1 MAWKPGTSKKWPPV
15 MTAVL
20 ILLLPVGSV
29 VIFFPF
35 PLSPAEYGAEEVVGS
50 IAEGV
55 VDAFGLFGGDYV
67 LHEGCEVDLTAAVE
81 AGEVFEVV
89 DVEVAVLLERQEAT
103 LGHVERVGYTVASG
117 DEEDA
122 SAHFHGEDELF
133 LHAGDAGE
141 VEDGVVGC
149 VGDLGRPAVALDV
162 EGFLGGADLAGNV
175 EAAVV
180 DVADGDACA
189 LEGGELGGG
198 LANAA
203 GADDEDFLAD
213 LRGGI
218 ADGVEGDGCHA
229 VDCGLAAVDIV
240 GEFDE
245 ELVFGDDDVFDMGT
259 GACADEDV
267 VAGLE
272 KLGIGAGLDDAA
284 DGLIAVRHGQEV
296 VARGV
301 VAPVELVA
309 FGAVG
314 DAGVE
319 GLDFDLVGVG
329 RVGIGPVGDEDF
341 LSDVVGPVSEYD
353 GSHG

>member
-1 MAWKPGTSKKWPPV
+1 M
-15 MTAVL
+15 
-20 ILLLPVGSV
+20 
-29 VIFFPF
+29 
-35 PLSPAEYGAEEVVGS
+35 
-50 IAEGV
+50 
-55 VDAFGLFGGDYV
+55 
-67 LHEGCEVDLTAAVE
+67 E

-89 DVEVAVLLERQEAT
+89 DVEVAVLFEGQEAA
-103 LGHVERVGYTVASG
+103 LRHVEGVGYTVAAG

-141 VEDGVVGC
+141 VENGVVGC
-149 VGDLGRPAVALDV
+149 VCDLGRPAVALNV
-162 EGFLGGADLAGNV
+162 EGFFGGADLAGNV

-189 LEGGELGGG
+189 LEGCELGGG
-198 LANAA
+198 LADAT
-203 GADDEDFLAD
+203 GADDEEFFAD
-213 LRGGI
+213 LRGGV
-218 ADGVEGDGCHA
+218 ADGVEGDGYHA
-229 VDCGLAAVDIV
+229 VDGGLAAVDIV
-240 GEFDE
+240 GEFDKE
-245 ELVFGDDDVFDMGT
+245 VVFGDDDVFDMGA

-272 KLGIGAGLDDAA
+272 KLGIGPGLDDAA
-284 DGLIAVRHGQEV
+284 DGLVAVRHGEEV

-319 GLDFDLVGVG
+319 GLNFNLVGVG
-329 RVGIGPVGDEDF
+329 RCRVGPVGDEDLF
-341 LSDVVGPVSEYD
+341 ADVVVAGSEYD
-353 GSHG
+353 GSHEAVILLAGC